1 MKKRLTTDKW
11 IDEAVRVWGA
21 KYDYSLANF
30 VNTKTKLTVICP
42 SHGPW
47 DISPDNHLR
56 GKRGCPACGRERL
69 KSSLTK
75 PFASFINEA
84 RRIHGDRYSYD
95 ESTYAGARQKL
106 RISCTTHGIYLQSPE
121 VHLRGRGCPKCSDQ
135 NRLETQRLVSV
146 KNVIGLI
153 AKLSDGR
160 VSIVSSTFSSIN
172 RTASFECQVHGPY
185 RRLVNTALHSKH
197 PCLKCSNSLLLSRIT
212 DPELVLVK
220 VRERF
225 GDAYRVE
232 VKPAQQLRST
242 RIALT
247 CSEHGPFELRYQS
260 LSRSPGCPSCARK
273 LSQENRT
280 EGLRR
285 RNAQTLNARAQKW
298 LERSVL
304 AHKGK
309 YDYAKVVYVD
319 AKTPVLIV
327 CPIHGEFTQSPD
339 SHLTAGC
346 RDCADDEL
354 LGRYSGKFFADHPER
369 KSINATLYYI
379 RLSFEDEVFFKVG
392 ITTTTL
398 ASRFS
403 MTRSAGVEVTPLH
416 TVDMTLY
423 DAYQAEQAIQSVHGD
438 DSRYLPKIAGKNLR
452 SLRIGPSECFSKA
465 LPTCL
470 IETYFDTLR
479 NS

>member
-1 MKKRLTTDKW
+1 MKKRLTTDQW

-47 DISPDNHLR
+47 SISPDNHLR

-69 KSSLTK
+69 KASLTK
-75 PFASFINEA
+75 PFSSFIDEV
-84 RRIHGDRYSYD
+84 RRVHGNIYNYD
-95 ESTYAGARQKL
+95 ESSYAGARQKL
-106 RISCTTHGIYLQSPE
+106 RISCTTHGIFLQSPE
-121 VHLRGRGCPKCSDQ
+121 VHLRGSGCPKCARRDY
-135 NRLETQRLVSV
+135 LKTQRLVSV
-146 KNVIGLI
+146 ENVIRLL

-160 VSIVSSTFSSIN
+160 VSIVGSTFSSIN
-172 RTASFECQVHGPY
+172 RPASFKCAVHGTY

-197 PCLKCSNSLLLSRIT
+197 PCLKCANESRLSGIT
-212 DPELVLVK
+212 DLEAVLVK
-220 VRERF
+220 VHERF
-225 GDAYRVE
+225 GLAYRVE
-232 VKPAQQLRST
+232 VKPAGQLRST
-242 RIALT
+242 RIVLT
-247 CSEHGPFELRYQS
+247 CSEHGPFELRYAS
-260 LSRSPGCPSCARK
+260 LSKSPGCPACARK

-304 AHKGK
+304 AHEGK

-327 CPIHGEFTQSPD
+327 CPIHGEFTQVPD
-339 SHLTAGC
+339 THLTAGC

-354 LGRYSGKFFADHPER
+354 LGRYSEKFFADHPER
-369 KSINATLYYI
+369 KRINATLYYI

-398 ASRFS
+398 TSRFS
-403 MTRSAGVEVTPLH
+403 MTRSAGVELTPLH
-416 TVDMTLY
+416 TVNMTLY

-438 DSRYLPKIAGKNLR
+438 DSRYLPRIAGKNLR
-452 SLRIGPSECFSKA
+452 SLRIGPSECFSKT
-465 LPTCL
+465 LPTHL